1 MQRKSDPRSAAEKFN
16 KILSKNQERI
26 NEMIRQYVDQSFI
39 QSDEGDPKKRK
50 QNVID
55 MIETEFKKMFGS
67 DVTVIPMGGNNNLNL
82 SIQYK
87 GEEFVI
93 QIGAER
99 EPSQTAVSRL
109 NSPTSKPWLAEVYGE
124 HTLESGSETLA
135 MMAAASTKPQG
146 FMRMVEKLPT
156 SLEHEVE
163 KRKQEDKKEKKVMVG
178 TTREIEF
185 AKGIGMQ
192 LSTIFS
198 TMSADNI
205 VWTDCKP
212 GNLLLRENDDGSH
225 RVVIADAKAILPV
238 DQMPR
243 TKSGQIVF
251 DALLTEDFISR
262 EGSKRLENPDYHKPE
277 AFKALMEKEYSYQ
290 LAVTLYYAAT
300 GETIL
305 SRDPKTFSYNADMFK
320 TIAGERLKFIIE
332 QLSKPN
338 PDERMSHLAAAQL
351 LAVINNDEQY
361 KRVLDKVQNPSPPAS
376 PAMAH
381 GTASIHMALAA
392 REGKANPRG
401 EARVMLERR
410 SSQMINPAPRKEKQ
424 NEEAKL
430 TSKTESPKVS
440 TPSPKGVRFSEPVD
454 AKPEPQ
460 TQTRGF
466 K

>member
-67 DVTVIPMGGNNNLNL
+67 DVTVTPMGGNNNLNL

-109 NSPTSKPWLAEVYGE
+109 SSADWLADVYGE
-124 HTLESGSETLA
+124 HTIDSGCETLKI
-135 MMAAASTKPQG
+135 MADGASTKPQG

-156 SLEHEVE
+156 SLEHEVQM
-163 KRKQEDKKEKKVMVG
+163 RKQDDKKEKKVMVG

-185 AKGIGMQ
+185 AKDIGKQ
-192 LSTIFS
+192 LSMIFS
-198 TMSADNI
+198 TMSAENI

-225 RVVIADAKAILPV
+225 QIVIADSKAILPV

-243 TKSGQIVF
+243 TKRGQIVF

-262 EGSKRLENPDYHKPE
+262 EGSKRLENPENHKPE

-305 SRDPKTFSYNADMFK
+305 SRDAKTFNFDTNMFK

-351 LAVINNDEQY
+351 LAVINNDEVY

-392 REGKANPRG
+392 REGNVNPRK

-410 SSQMINPAPRKEKQ
+410 NSQMINPAPRKEK
-424 NEEAKL
+424 
-430 TSKTESPKVS
+430 
-440 TPSPKGVRFSEPVD
+440 
-454 AKPEPQ
+454 
-460 TQTRGF
+460 
-466 K
+466 